1 MGKKPFTTRMDEEV
15 MMLAQRLAIRER
27 RSVTSL
33 IEISVL
39 EYAARR
45 GVTPQ
50 PQDDKQ
56 IRSLSLQDDTATD
69 GPRIKVPG
77 NKNPDTQTPPGG
89 QQSGGAKRAPHR

>member
-15 MMLAQRLAIRER
+15 MMLAQRLAILER

-45 GVTPQ
+45 GVIPQ
-50 PQDDKQ
+50 PQDDKL
-56 IRSLSLQDDTATD
+56 IRSVSPQDDTATD
-69 GPRIKVPG
+69 GPRIKVPAP
-77 NKNPDTQTPPGG
+77 KKPGHANATRG
-89 QQSGGAKRAPHR
+89 KRPGGAKRAP